1 MLQVKPVQRHFDMPT
16 HLRVKIQ
23 KRTTCFMEHL
33 VKKRQK
39 SRVDVYMEHLKQI
52 SNKEIYDL
60 DDKDVLQFLIFKD
73 VNDSGRT
80 LVHKTTCPN
89 IGTQTLENCEDLI
102 GCGLRHQAES
112 MRVGIVDKLRKA
124 FEEVGRKG
132 PFNPV
137 EQSGD
142 PTRSNLVREY
152 IVFIRKEQ
160 GMSGVYSTGAKH
172 MDRIKM
178 DRLMENMRLDIRG
191 MKRGVRK
198 LKMKE
203 RRAMYSFCF
212 TAIKRLAGAGH
223 VIAPNTIRIPNN
235 MGHVFNCTWDKTLTL
250 GAHCFGFLCMFGRE
264 PWCAHCI
271 IDDWVKEAQSFG
283 ISFDKGLLFPK
294 LTPKAC
300 INHESRWVSKDLT
313 ETLKRDLER
322 YHLYEGETPHS
333 FRHGG
338 TVDSLKKGKSLA
350 ETMYTAYMKDK
361 RTAARYSKGLR
372 VLYPKGFE
380 WNDVLGEEP
389 VDETQLSKQMQTWKA
404 FSVTGSVL

>member
-1 MLQVKPVQRHFDMPT
+1 
-16 HLRVKIQ
+16 
-23 KRTTCFMEHL
+23 MEHL

-80 LVHKTTCPN
+80 LVHKPACPN
-89 IGTQTLENCEDLI
+89 IGTRTLENCEDLT

-132 PFNPV
+132 PFNSV
-137 EQSGD
+137 EQTGD

-223 VIAPNTIRIPNN
+223 IIAPNTIRIPNN

-250 GAHCFGFLCMFGRE
+250 GSHCFGFLCMYGRE
-264 PWCAHCI
+264 PWCAHCV
-271 IDDWVKEAQSFG
+271 IDDWVTEAQSFG
-283 ISFDKGLLFPK
+283 IAFDKGLLFPK
-294 LTPKAC
+294 LSPKGT

-350 ETMYTAYMKDK
+350 VNTVP
-361 RTAARYSKGLR
+361 KGL
-372 VLYPKGFE
+372 
-380 WNDVLGEEP
+380 
-389 VDETQLSKQMQTWKA
+389 
-404 FSVTGSVL
+404 

>member
-1 MLQVKPVQRHFDMPT
+1 M
-16 HLRVKIQ
+16 
-23 KRTTCFMEHL
+23 
-33 VKKRQK
+33 
-39 SRVDVYMEHLKQI
+39 YMEHLKQI

-60 DDKDVLQFLIFKD
+60 DDKDVLQFLIYKD

-89 IGTQTLENCEDLI
+89 IGTRTLNHCEDLT

-132 PFNPV
+132 PFNSV
-137 EQSGD
+137 EQTGD

-160 GMSGVYSTGAKH
+160 GMSGVYATGAKH

-191 MKRGVRK
+191 MKKGVRK

-203 RRAMYSFCF
+203 RRAMYGFCF

-250 GAHCFGFLCMFGRE
+250 GAHCFGFLCMQGRE
-264 PWCAHCI
+264 PWCAHCA
-271 IDDWVKEAQSFG
+271 IDDWVTEAQSFN

-294 LTPKAC
+294 LTPKAS

-350 ETMYTAYMKDK
+350 DTMYTAYMKDK
-361 RTAARYSKGLR
+361 RTAAKYSKGLR
-372 VLYPKGFE
+372 VLYPKGFD
-380 WNDVLGEEP
+380 WKDALEEDP
-389 VDETQLSKQMQTWKA
+389 TDEAQLTKQMLTWKA
-404 FSVTGSVL
+404 FSATGSVL